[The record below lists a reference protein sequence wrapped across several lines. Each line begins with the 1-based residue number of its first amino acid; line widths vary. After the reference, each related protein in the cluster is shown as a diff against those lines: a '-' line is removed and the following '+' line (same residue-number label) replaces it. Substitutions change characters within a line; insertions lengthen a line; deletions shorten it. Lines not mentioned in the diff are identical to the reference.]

1 MAYLSKFL
9 SSLSPY
15 TAGEQPKDK
24 RYVKLNTNENPYPP
38 SPKVSAALRA
48 FDTENLKRYP
58 APDADALREA
68 IARAEGVEKDN
79 VFCGNGSDE
88 VLALCVRAFFDS
100 DGKGAAFADLTY
112 SFYPVFCS
120 FFSVPYKSVALKEDY
135 TMNLSALTKQDVQ
148 GILIA
153 NPNAPTGIGIPR
165 KEMEA
170 FVRDNADKIV
180 IADEAYM
187 GFYGESLAPL
197 TKEYKNLLVVKTFS
211 KYYSLAGIRCGY
223 ALGDK
228 ELIRGLFTA
237 KDCFNSY
244 PVDALCQ
251 AACAAAVLDGEYYER
266 AAEKVKS

>member
-58 APDADALREA
+58 APDADALREP

-120 FFSVPYKSVALKEDY
+120 FFSVPYKTVALKEDY
-135 TMNLSALTKQDVQ
+135 TMNLSALTKQDAQ

-153 NPNAPTGIGIPR
+153 NPNAPTGIGISR
-165 KEMEA
+165 KEMEV

-223 ALGDK
+223 ALGD
-228 ELIRGLFTA
+228 
-237 KDCFNSY
+237 
-244 PVDALCQ
+244 
-251 AACAAAVLDGEYYER
+251 
-266 AAEKVKS
+266 